1 MCDDMRMVRRASG
14 AMHVARV
21 RHVQGGRT
29 YTSVLLRQ
37 SYREGR
43 SVKHRT
49 LASLTALPPAV
60 IDAIERSLRGERLVP
75 AEAAWRIVRST
86 PHGHVAAVLGMAR
99 SLGLE
104 ALLDRRASRSRD
116 LALGM
121 VVARLLAP
129 CSKLATARTFGQST
143 LGQVL
148 DVADATE
155 DELYGALDWLLA
167 RQARVE
173 RSLARRHLAAGSLV
187 LYDLTST
194 YVEGS
199 HCPLDVR
206 AREVVEDEAARS
218 EVPPGE

>member
-1 MCDDMRMVRRASG
+1 
-14 AMHVARV
+14 MHVARV
-21 RHVQGGRT
+21 RRVHGGKE
-29 YTSVLLRQ
+29 YVSVLLRQ

-75 AEAAWRIVRST
+75 AEAAWRIVRSL
-86 PHGHVAAVLGMAR
+86 PHGHVAAVLGMVR
-99 SLGLE
+99 SLGLP
-104 ALLDRRASRSRD
+104 ALLDRAPSRSRD

-129 CSKLATARTFGQST
+129 CSKLATARTLGQTT
-143 LGQVL
+143 LGSVL

-173 RSLARRHLAAGSLV
+173 RALARRHLAAG
-187 LYDLTST
+187 
-194 YVEGS
+194 
-199 HCPLDVR
+199 
-206 AREVVEDEAARS
+206 
-218 EVPPGE
+218 